1 MSGGVDPS
9 RIPKELHKSLKG
21 PGRLRIR
28 FKESKKSRIS
38 PSKRLRQGA
47 NKAIFLIKIVTF
59 LQWAWKNE
67 NRLEKHATN
76 LMNHG
81 GNNGHEQ
88 IPIDICLSWF
98 HNLLEHLKK
107 TLRPGTQQS

>member
-1 MSGGVDPS
+1 MFKSEERKILILDSVQCCGHRQQFLYAVHKFMSGGVDPS

-59 LQWAWKNE
+59 LQWA
-67 NRLEKHATN
+67 
-76 LMNHG
+76 
-81 GNNGHEQ
+81 
-88 IPIDICLSWF
+88 
-98 HNLLEHLKK
+98 
-107 TLRPGTQQS
+107 